1 MEGSRTEDAAGIP
14 HRARQETDRRLNR
27 WHLFLLFKGTSRCV
41 VSEMRKLCLL
51 LHLLLLWCRF
61 LFLGLFFFSSSLFLC
76 LRGGTFYPILLALSV
91 AMLSTGDQQ
100 SSPSKFGFHFYPFVC
115 FSVLRW
121 DFPPLYITRGPT
133 EVCSCAFP
141 LSRWVLWSS
150 FIRLVWVGTDNWI
163 GTSRPLE
170 RHKNLIFLYFQICH
184 CRLFLYLA
192 ASI

>member
-100 SSPSKFGFHFYPFVC
+100 SSPSKCLKLEKWQGLPNINKVKQFET
-115 FSVLRW
+115 VL
-121 DFPPLYITRGPT
+121 
-133 EVCSCAFP
+133 
-141 LSRWVLWSS
+141 S
-150 FIRLVWVGTDNWI
+150 FKV
-163 GTSRPLE
+163 S
-170 RHKNLIFLYFQICH
+170 
-184 CRLFLYLA
+184 LFIQFIQ
-192 ASI
+192 S